1 LDIAFRGRQIDDIN
15 HPVLKQLRGE
25 M

>member
-1 LDIAFRGRQIDDIN
+1 LDIAFRDRQIDDIN